1 MSRKLTEARAEANR
15 KYQRKLAGIAIK
27 VQPEQRDRY
36 NAAAAAAGIPLRQF
50 ILQAL
55 EEKIERDHL
64 L

>member
-1 MSRKLTEARAEANR
+1 MARAYSQAQADASR

-36 NAAAAAAGIPLRQF
+36 NAAAAAAGIPLRQL

>member
-1 MSRKLTEARAEANR
+1 MPKKTTEAQKKASL

-27 VQPEQRDRY
+27 VQPEQRDKY
-36 NAAAAAAGIPLRQF
+36 NAAAAAAGVPLRQF

-55 EEKIERDHL
+55 DEKIQRDNL